1 MIKVSILKDNIQ
13 THGATFPTQAEADAW
28 LAEGARNKYWGEPE
42 WTEVIPA
49 VTEMQEVVV
58 QEQII
63 EQQVVVITPAEL
75 DAEGN
80 VITPE
85 VTELQDVIVQPE
97 IREMQE
103 VVISPETTIEHP
115 AEFTV
120 VIEDISAQV
129 AQQQALSRRKDK
141 RSFGESMIDYISVV
155 NENASVNESTL
166 EALILDPDFMVVREH
181 LYSGSILSAYNK
193 ILSIEPK
200 ILTVFSQAALDSLK
214 TQLLT
219 KLQELGEA

>member
-1 MIKVSILKDNIQ
+1 MIKVSILKDSVQ
-13 THGATFPTQAEADAW
+13 THGATFQTQSEADAW
-28 LAEGARNKYWGEPE
+28 IDEGTRQEWWGKAAY
-42 WTEVIPA
+42 TETIPA

-103 VVISPETTIEHP
+103 VVITPETTIEHP

-129 AQQQALSRRKDK
+129 AQQQALAKRKEK
-141 RSFGESMIDYISVV
+141 RAFGESMIDQISLV
-155 NENASVNESTL
+155 NETAQVNETTL
-166 EALILDPDFMVVREH
+166 EALVLDSDFMVIREH
-181 LYSGSILSAYNK
+181 LYSGSLLSAYNK
-193 ILSIEPK
+193 ILATEVK
-200 ILTVFSQAALDSLK
+200 ILTVFSQAALDELK
-214 TQLLT
+214 SKLQV
-219 KLQELGEA
+219 KLQELGEL